1 MSTATIRRYFI
12 ITLAL
17 VLCLLSVNA
26 VAMPATAHEKL
37 ASSLMGQ
44 FPNGDVPTIIFKAA
58 SYLFWSLATISLV
71 WSMATILLR
80 RADFGEL
87 FLELVRFIIFT
98 GLFYWLLKEAG
109 TSGGFIYDIFDS
121 FKEMAGASGAHGGL
135 DVAADSLINIGLNI
149 FYRVIDQV
157 QNAEAEDTLVSAG
170 MALFILAA
178 LTLVTA
184 QMVLVVIMAWMLAYG
199 GIFLLGFGGS
209 RWTSLIAINYYKHAV
224 AVGIALFALFT
235 LMHFGF
241 IFLKQIADPVMEA
254 GEGLHYI
261 ELADMFVVALLMA
274 VLGVKLPGLFYTLVT
289 GSQLG
294 LLAGTASMAGTAII
308 TGGSGAVAAA
318 GNAMAQHSATRR
330 ENHYETA
337 VDAFRN
343 VSPDLQRGDT
353 LYQSMNMAGYGS
365 MASGQAQSRSES
377 SVFGGPPPVSA
388 WASSTPG
395 QQAAPQGQASMH
407 ASPSSSPIAKS
418 GVTAAQGSSNGR
430 QEMLQ
435 DAPLAATQ
443 KRSASVSAQKEGIGL
458 VTDQLDHPSR
468 SLDTQSVAHAAI
480 QAISSEHTSS
490 GGFQPAA
497 LTQNRSASVSGQE
510 EGIGQ
515 KTGHADPSRPL
526 DTHSV
531 AQAASQAISSENA
544 PSGGFQP
551 DALQPSTISTSGGV
565 EQSEQM
571 ATKLEAASTSR
582 TADRGNASF
591 TGQQQTSFGAE
602 TVQQLGMAASGVALD
617 ASSSPSG
624 GFQSA
629 VLAPPATPHEG
640 TPVPAPSFSAPESST
655 QDVEQTVTR
664 HIKTKVVDQRE
675 PTIDPAMKGSNHRAN
690 GQAAAADPDDEVAAF
705 RDRHLSSPEG
715 EEGKP

>member
-1 MSTATIRRYFI
+1 MSTAILRRYFI
-12 ITLAL
+12 IPLAFL
-17 VLCLLSVNA
+17 LCLLSVNA
-26 VAMPATAHEKL
+26 VAMPAEAHGKL
-37 ASSLMGQ
+37 ASKLMGL
-44 FPNGDVPTIIFKAA
+44 FPDRNVPTVIFDAA
-58 SYLFWSLATISLV
+58 SYLFWSLATISLI

-109 TSGGFIYDIFDS
+109 TSGGFIYNIFDS

-135 DVAADSLINIGLNI
+135 DGAADSVINIGLKI
-149 FYRVIDQV
+149 FYRVIYQV
-157 QNAEAEDTLVSAG
+157 HDADPEDTLILAG

-224 AVGIALFALFT
+224 AVGVALLALVM
-235 LMHFGF
+235 LMRFGF
-241 IFLKQIADPVMEA
+241 FFLTQIADPVIQAEK
-254 GEGLHYI
+254 GLHYA

-308 TGGSGAVAAA
+308 TGGSGAIAAA

-353 LYQSMNMAGYGS
+353 LYQAMNVAGYGS
-365 MASGQAQSRSES
+365 MISGQSQGRSET

-388 WASSTPG
+388 WGSSTLG
-395 QQAAPQGQASMH
+395 QQAASQGQASMH

-418 GVTAAQGSSNGR
+418 GETAAQGSSNGR

-443 KRSASVSAQKEGIGL
+443 KRSASVPVQEEGIGL
-458 VTDQLDHPSR
+458 VMGQADPSR
-468 SLDTQSVAHAAI
+468 PLNTQSIAQAAT
-480 QAISSEHTSS
+480 QAISSENMSS

-497 LTQNRSASVSGQE
+497 LHLSATS
-510 EGIGQ
+510 
-515 KTGHADPSRPL
+515 T
-526 DTHSV
+526 
-531 AQAASQAISSENA
+531 AA
-544 PSGGFQP
+544 
-551 DALQPSTISTSGGV
+551 GV
-565 EQSEQM
+565 EQSAQM
-571 ATKLEAASTSR
+571 ATKLETAATSSTI
-582 TADRGNASF
+582 DRENASF
-591 TGQQQTSFGAE
+591 TGQQQTSSGADAM
-602 TVQQLGMAASGVALD
+602 QQLGKAASGVAPNV
-617 ASSSPSG
+617 SSSPSD
-624 GFQSA
+624 GFQPA
-629 VLAPPATPHEG
+629 ALASPVTPHEG
-640 TPVPAPSFSAPESST
+640 TPVPTPSFSALESPT
-655 QDVEQTVTR
+655 RDVEQTVTR

-675 PTIDPAMKGSNHRAN
+675 PTIDPGMTGNNHRAD
-690 GQAAAADPDDEVAAF
+690 GQSAAADPDDEVAAF
-705 RDRHLSSPEG
+705 RDRHLSSPES

>member
-12 ITLAL
+12 IPLAL
-17 VLCLLSVNA
+17 LLCLLSVNA
-26 VAMPATAHEKL
+26 IAMPATAHEKL

-98 GLFYWLLKEAG
+98 GLFYWLLKQAS
-109 TSGGFIYDIFDS
+109 TQDGFIYNIVDS

-157 QNAEAEDTLVSAG
+157 QNAEAEDTLISAG

-254 GEGLHYI
+254 GKGLHYI

-308 TGGSGAVAAA
+308 TGGSGAIAAA

-353 LYQSMNMAGYGS
+353 LYQAMNVAGYGS
-365 MASGQAQSRSES
+365 MISGQSQGRSET

-388 WASSTPG
+388 WGSSTLG
-395 QQAAPQGQASMH
+395 QQAASQGQASMH

-418 GVTAAQGSSNGR
+418 GETAAQGSSNGR

-443 KRSASVSAQKEGIGL
+443 KRSASVPVQEEGIGL
-458 VTDQLDHPSR
+458 VMGQADPSR
-468 SLDTQSVAHAAI
+468 PLNTQSIAQAAT
-480 QAISSEHTSS
+480 QAISSENMSS

-497 LTQNRSASVSGQE
+497 LHLSATS
-510 EGIGQ
+510 
-515 KTGHADPSRPL
+515 T
-526 DTHSV
+526 
-531 AQAASQAISSENA
+531 AA
-544 PSGGFQP
+544 
-551 DALQPSTISTSGGV
+551 GV
-565 EQSEQM
+565 EQSAQM
-571 ATKLEAASTSR
+571 ATKLGTAATSSTV
-582 TADRGNASF
+582 DRGNASF
-591 TGQQQTSFGAE
+591 TGQQQTSSGADAM
-602 TVQQLGMAASGVALD
+602 QQLGKAASGVAPNV
-617 ASSSPSG
+617 SSSPSD
-624 GFQSA
+624 GFQPA
-629 VLAPPATPHEG
+629 ALASPVTPHEG
-640 TPVPAPSFSAPESST
+640 TPVPTPSFSALESPT
-655 QDVEQTVTR
+655 RDVEQTVTR

-675 PTIDPAMKGSNHRAN
+675 PTIDPGMVGSNHRAD

-705 RDRHLSSPEG
+705 RDRHLSSPENEG
-715 EEGKP
+715 GKP